1 MGFSTNIPIVGA
13 NSGRLITPQGYV
25 RPAGDGWLI
34 TSNYLVEGDYF
45 QTMHIP
51 LIHGRYFDA
60 GDEQSGAPLVTIISQ
75 SFADRYFR
83 GNNPISM
90 HVKVGVLSSPTPWI
104 TVVGVGGRCKAS
116 CAGSADCCADV
127 CLISQGPADMG
138 PAAAKTYVMGG
149 AMVLVVRT
157 TQYPKAIAVAV
168 EKIVHQLNPLVPV
181 SRVATMEEVVAATE
195 SSRRFSHRNPD
206 IIRGDCVAAVVARD
220 LWSDGVLGDR
230 THSRDCNPNGPRLD
244 PRRSAAQ
251 DNALRVAAYCC
262 RHNRGCGVRIRYDT
276 LSGRPALWSK
286 AIGFYVHWGSD
297 CGAAA
302 DRIVGSLV
310 ARAPR
315 CFD

>member
-25 RPAGDGWLI
+25 RQAGDGWLI

-45 QTMHIP
+45 QTLHIP
-51 LIHGRYFDA
+51 LIRGRYFDA

-75 SFADRYFR
+75 SFADHYFR
-83 GNNPISM
+83 GKNPIGM

-104 TVVGVGGRCKAS
+104 TVVGVVG
-116 CAGSADCCADV
+116 DV
-127 CLISQGPADMG
+127 KQAALDQPTVVQMYAPISQGPADMG

-157 TQYPKAIAVAV
+157 TQDPKAIAVAV

-195 SSRRFSHRNPD
+195 SSRRFNTAILTSV
-206 IIRGDCVAAVVARD
+206 RGDCVAAVVARD

-251 DNALRVAAYCC
+251 DNALRVAA
-262 RHNRGCGVRIRYDT
+262 
-276 LSGRPALWSK
+276 
-286 AIGFYVHWGSD
+286 D
-297 CGAAA
+297 CGRH
-302 DRIVGSLV
+302 DRGRDVRL
-310 ARAPR
+310 RQ
-315 CFD
+315 